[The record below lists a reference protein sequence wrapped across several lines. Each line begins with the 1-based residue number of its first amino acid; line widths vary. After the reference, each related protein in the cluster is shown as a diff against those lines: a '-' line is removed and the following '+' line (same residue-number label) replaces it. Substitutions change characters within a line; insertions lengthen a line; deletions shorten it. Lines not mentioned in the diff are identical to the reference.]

1 MIIDYNMFSLRP
13 SAYYPEYHYPEAIFP
28 HSINIKYLYRI
39 CFKGLILKTTRYKSF
54 RGGHMHLTG
63 FASIQA
69 ATLHY
74 QVLTVDFLL
83 VNEAGS
89 LPPWLTFLTH
99 ISELA
104 RY

>member
-1 MIIDYNMFSLRP
+1 
-13 SAYYPEYHYPEAIFP
+13 
-28 HSINIKYLYRI
+28 
-39 CFKGLILKTTRYKSF
+39 
-54 RGGHMHLTG
+54 MHLTG